1 MPTLCPLCL
10 HVGRDELRPAGSRD
24 YHYLVCRTCGAGQID
39 PMPDDLR
46 SLYDQGYFVDG
57 GSRAGY
63 ANYEA
68 DEELHRRTATER
80 IARLTATLGPGA
92 RPGSLVEIGSATGF
106 GLLEAQRA
114 GWQAVGV
121 EISEW
126 AGNRARER
134 GANVVHTLEEV
145 PDAPHDAVAFF
156 QSLEHLPDPVAAL
169 KRSAELLRPGGVLVC
184 ETWDARSRT
193 ARLTGSRWQQ
203 LSPPSV
209 LWLFTEQAIRAAVE
223 PWGLEL
229 TSWRRTGKSVSLA
242 TVVGQSLP
250 DGSRAKSLL
259 DGRLGRVAIPY
270 PLDDLVTFTAVR
282 RS

>member
-1 MPTLCPLCL
+1 MTK
-10 HVGRDELRPAGSRD
+10 AIS
-24 YHYLVCRTCGAGQID
+24 
-39 PMPDDLR
+39 
-46 SLYDQGYFVDG
+46 SG

-63 ANYEA
+63 ATYAA

-80 IARLTATLGPGA
+80 IARLTAALGPGA

-145 PDAPHDAVAFF
+145 PDAPNDAVAFF

-229 TSWRRTGKSVSLA
+229 A
-242 TVVGQSLP
+242 P
-250 DGSRAKSLL
+250 DGQEREPRHCGGPVPSRWKPGKVLAGRAPGSRRHPLPAGRPRHLHRRPPLL
-259 DGRLGRVAIPY
+259 M
-270 PLDDLVTFTAVR
+270 TN
-282 RS
+282 